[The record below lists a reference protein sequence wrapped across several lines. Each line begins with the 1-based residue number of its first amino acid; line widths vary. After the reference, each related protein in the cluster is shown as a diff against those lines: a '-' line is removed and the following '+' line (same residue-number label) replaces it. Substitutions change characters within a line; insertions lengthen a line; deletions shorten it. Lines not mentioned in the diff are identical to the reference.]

1 MKKALA
7 FLGLFAF
14 VSAVPHM
21 LGSKSGSGGQD
32 QAVAI
37 PAAKPGTD
45 PSAPR
50 PVKDNIVA
58 YSTKDKAMQAAKAE
72 GRRTMPRFEKMWA
85 DSAPGTYSVKF
96 PLTQNGATE
105 HIWLQVD
112 GFQDNMVVGRLA
124 NAPVNGTKYRRG
136 QNMNV
141 PKSDVED
148 WMVRDG
154 NSIWGAYSARVALAD
169 MPKADADR
177 MRVMFKD

>member
-1 MKKALA
+1 MNKTFAL
-7 FLGLFAF
+7 LGLLAF
-14 VSAVPHM
+14 VSAAPRI
-21 LGSKSGSGGQD
+21 LASLPDSGVQ
-32 QAVAI
+32 QQPMAI
-37 PAAKPGTD
+37 PAARTGAN

-50 PVKDNIVA
+50 PMKSNVVA
-58 YSTKDKAMQAAKAE
+58 YSKQDKAMQAAKAE

-112 GFQDNMVVGRLA
+112 RFQDGAVVGRLA
-124 NAPVNGTKYRRG
+124 NVPVNGTKYQRG
-136 QNMNV
+136 QNMSV
-141 PKSDVED
+141 PKSEVED

-169 MPKADADR
+169 MPKAEADK

>member
-1 MKKALA
+1 MNKTFAL
-7 FLGLFAF
+7 LGLFAF
-14 VSAVPHM
+14 VSAAPHM
-21 LGSKSGSGGQD
+21 LGSLFGGGEQD
-32 QAVAI
+32 KAIAI
-37 PAAKPGTD
+37 PAARPGAD

-50 PVKDNIVA
+50 PVKDNVVA
-58 YSTKDKAMQAAKAE
+58 YSTQDKAMLAAKAE

-112 GFQDNMVVGRLA
+112 GFQDDMIVGRLA
-124 NAPVNGTKYRRG
+124 NEPVNGAKYRRG
-136 QNMNV
+136 QDMSV
-141 PKSDVED
+141 AKSDVED

-154 NSIWGAYSARVALAD
+154 NAIWGAYSARVALAD
-169 MPKADADR
+169 MPKAKADK